1 MAIVFEIQILNIHCL
16 IVFNKLQEKYLLT
29 PNLNLQILLK
39 SNPQIL
45 QKSSL
50 KSIKS
55 NKKYEINRE
64 KIINFIIHILFSKKV
79 ITGSNIL
86 FYAKAKGGSFL
97 EKDVACIS
105 EFRNLRRNRLKSS
118 R

>member
-1 MAIVFEIQILNIHCL
+1 M
-16 IVFNKLQEKYLLT
+16 LT
-29 PNLNLQILLK
+29 PNLNLQILPK

-64 KIINFIIHILFSKKV
+64 KIIHFIIHKLFSKKV
-79 ITGSNIL
+79 ITDSNIL
-86 FYAKAKGGSFL
+86 FHAKAKGGSFL
-97 EKDVACIS
+97 EKDVASIS
-105 EFRNLRRNRLKSS
+105 KFRNLRRNCLKSS

>member
-1 MAIVFEIQILNIHCL
+1 M
-16 IVFNKLQEKYLLT
+16 LT
-29 PNLNLQILLK
+29 PNLNLQTLPK

-55 NKKYEINRE
+55 DKKYEINRE

-79 ITGSNIL
+79 ITDSNIL
-86 FYAKAKGGSFL
+86 FHAKAKGGSFL
-97 EKDVACIS
+97 EQDVACILK
-105 EFRNLRRNRLKSS
+105 FRNIRRNCLESS